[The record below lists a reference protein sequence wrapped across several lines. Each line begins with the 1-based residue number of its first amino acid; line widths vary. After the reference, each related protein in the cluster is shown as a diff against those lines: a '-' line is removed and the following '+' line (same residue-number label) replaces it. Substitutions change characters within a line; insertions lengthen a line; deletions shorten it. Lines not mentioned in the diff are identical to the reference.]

1 MKRYLIYICIS
12 LGFLFTGCE
21 KSDEYVASPQENFEA
36 LWKILDENYCFFEY
50 KDINWNEVHD
60 RYKTQISDTMNQ
72 YVLFDVLGDMLNELK
87 DGHTNLISSFLF
99 LLFHLRQALLNL
111 IHHLLI
117 FRQLVFFFLDF
128 CLRRLA

>member
-60 RYKTQISDTMNQ
+60 RYKTQISDTMRRYAKRAERRAYQFDIHLQ
-72 YVLFDVLGDMLNELK
+72 YVPLLG
-87 DGHTNLISSFLF
+87 
-99 LLFHLRQALLNL
+99 
-111 IHHLLI
+111 
-117 FRQLVFFFLDF
+117 LVS
-128 CLRRLA
+128 RLSG